1 MEHNDMLCNETNVII
16 AVKELFPDMESEI
29 IQSVFKEVRSL
40 ELTIDHLLE
49 ISSQTQ
55 KLEEKQSSTSSV
67 KKDDL
72 RKNNWNRAIL
82 TIPDSFLR
90 LSDQEDEFV
99 IMLQNEEFLN
109 ELRFNQEFLST
120 LENEQGKISDAS
132 FEERLRHMGKS
143 GKKKFF
149 QLAKLFSFQRNKK
162 ISHHKQPLCDEEK

>member
-109 ELRFNQEFLST
+109 ELR
-120 LENEQGKISDAS
+120 
-132 FEERLRHMGKS
+132 
-143 GKKKFF
+143 
-149 QLAKLFSFQRNKK
+149 
-162 ISHHKQPLCDEEK
+162 